1 MELVIGLIAIGV
13 LGYFAFFR
21 KKEEILE
28 VAPYKV
34 ETPTP
39 VVVEET
45 PAPAPVAPVE
55 TLPVEVPVVTE
66 VVAEAP
72 AKKPRKPRAPK
83 VEATPVKAPAKAKP
97 AAKAKAPVKAPA
109 KKAAAI
115 TVAKKPRTK
124 KS

>member
-1 MELVIGLIAIGV
+1 MELVIGIIVIGV
-13 LGYFAFFR
+13 LGYVAFFR

-28 VAPYKV
+28 VTPHKG
-34 ETPTP
+34 ETPTL

-45 PAPAPVAPVE
+45 PAPASVTSVE

-66 VVAEAP
+66 VVADAP

-83 VEATPVKAPAKAKP
+83 VVAP
-97 AAKAKAPVKAPA
+97 PVKAPA
-109 KKAAAI
+109 KKVPAKAPAI
-115 TVAKKPRTK
+115 AVVKKPRVK